1 MGKNRAEDRKNRKR
15 IIAEILLVLYIGFII
30 YTTLLCREP
39 KDYREYNF
47 QLFWSYQRFFD
58 DVRPQG
64 QQILL
69 NILFFI
75 PFGVLVPLCLNG
87 SWKRKLVITINSACF
102 LSGTVELLQL
112 LYRLGF
118 AEFDDVFDNTIGAA
132 ICAFVALM
140 LGRVKRGK

>member
-1 MGKNRAEDRKNRKR
+1 MGKSRKR
-15 IIAEILLVLYIGFII
+15 IVAWMLMVLYIGFII

-39 KDYREYNF
+39 GDYRQYNF

-58 DVRPQG
+58 DIEPQG
-64 QQILL
+64 RQILL
-69 NILFFI
+69 NILFFV
-75 PFGVLVPLCLNG
+75 PFGVLVPFCVDGN
-87 SWKRKLVITINSACF
+87 WKRKLVFTVASACL

-132 ICAFVALM
+132 IGAFVVLM